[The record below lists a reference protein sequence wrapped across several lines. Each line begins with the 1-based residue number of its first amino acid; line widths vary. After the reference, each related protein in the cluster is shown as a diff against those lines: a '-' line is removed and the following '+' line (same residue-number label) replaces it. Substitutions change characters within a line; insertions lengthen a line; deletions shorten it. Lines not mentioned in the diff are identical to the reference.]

1 MTGWNCLAIEPDLHL
16 HDPPPLESHQ
26 PDLHLMA
33 AQGRQ
38 DAIEAL
44 LRQFRSAIVRY
55 CRARLARTNL
65 AQTSSQDEDD
75 LAQEVCLAVL
85 RALPRFRD
93 EGRPFTALVYRIAA
107 HKVTDAQRAA
117 VRHFAVDPV
126 ERLVNQPDPAPGPE
140 QQAVAADLTR
150 RLSRLLGHLS
160 QTHREIVVLRVAVGL
175 AADDVGSVL
184 GMSAAA
190 VRMAQSRALAHL
202 RRLARDTL
210 DEVPA

>member
-1 MTGWNCLAIEPDLHL
+1 MTAPEAELVRRAVDGDPD
-16 HDPPPLESHQ
+16 
-26 PDLHLMA
+26 A
-33 AQGRQ
+33 TA
-38 DAIEAL
+38 AL
-44 LRQFRSAIVRY
+44 LTELRPGIVRY
-55 CRARLARTNL
+55 CRAHLGRIGGAYTT
-65 AQTSSQDEDD
+65 ADD

-126 ERLVNQPDPAPGPE
+126 DKLVNQPDPAPGPE

-175 AADDVGSVL
+175 AADEVGGVL

>member
-1 MTGWNCLAIEPDLHL
+1 MTAPDAELVRRAVDG
-16 HDPPPLESHQ
+16 DP
-26 PDLHLMA
+26 
-33 AQGRQ
+33 
-38 DAIEAL
+38 DATAAL
-44 LRQFRSAIVRY
+44 LTELRPGIMRY
-55 CRARLARTNL
+55 CRAHLGRIGGAYTT
-65 AQTSSQDEDD
+65 ADD

-126 ERLVNQPDPAPGPE
+126 DKLVNQPDPAPGPE